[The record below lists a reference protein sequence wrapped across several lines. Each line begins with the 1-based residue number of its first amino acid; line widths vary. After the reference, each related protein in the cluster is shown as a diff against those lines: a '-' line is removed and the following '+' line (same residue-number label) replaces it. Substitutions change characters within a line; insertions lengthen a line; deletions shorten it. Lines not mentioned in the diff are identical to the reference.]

1 MLLLSHQVTSVVMD
15 SLENRDHNLSVI
27 QYRERYLDEFVEI
40 GNHLPAD
47 AIVLAGFDITL
58 GVRFG
63 VPTYRFGPSDDPIHD
78 SIEVVDAT
86 HVIIGG
92 KASRFEWESEPLY
105 ILGAPIDPIASSS
118 REVVYATLW
127 STNNTRGDYHQAASM
142 LDVDWSSG
150 HEGDAFLASG
160 GVNVSAPDDWSITEI
175 IDLKDQS
182 SDGKE
187 AMDMIFGKGGNA
199 SLICNGK
206 GCMQEFLVPE
216 GTRYL
221 VKVGLVNED

>member
-1 MLLLSHQVTSVVMD
+1 MCI
-15 SLENRDHNLSVI
+15 RD
-27 QYRERYLDEFVEI
+27 R
-40 GNHLPAD
+40 
-47 AIVLAGFDITL
+47 
-58 GVRFG
+58 
-63 VPTYRFGPSDDPIHD
+63 
-78 SIEVVDAT
+78 
-86 HVIIGG
+86 
-92 KASRFEWESEPLY
+92 
-105 ILGAPIDPIASSS
+105 
-118 REVVYATLW
+118 
-127 STNNTRGDYHQAASM
+127 
-142 LDVDWSSG
+142 
-150 HEGDAFLASG
+150 
-160 GVNVSAPDDWSITEI
+160 SITEI

>member
-1 MLLLSHQVTSVVMD
+1 MD
-15 SLENRDHNLSVI
+15 SLENRDHDLSVI

-40 GNHLPAD
+40 HLPAD

-92 KASRFEWESEPLY
+92 KASRFVSEPLY
-105 ILGAPIDPIASSS
+105 ILSIASSS

-127 STNNTRGDYHQAASM
+127 STNPIITELHQCYMLTGAVDTRGT
-142 LDVDWSSG
+142 SSLPLG
-150 HEGDAFLASG
+150 A
-160 GVNVSAPDDWSITEI
+160 
-175 IDLKDQS
+175 
-182 SDGKE
+182 
-187 AMDMIFGKGGNA
+187 
-199 SLICNGK
+199 
-206 GCMQEFLVPE
+206 
-216 GTRYL
+216 
-221 VKVGLVNED
+221 